1 MQDHG
6 LLPAHDVSYFSYA
19 YGAANFR
26 GIDEESCKQACL
38 KNCSCRAAL
47 FQYSGNVSDGNCFL
61 PLQLFS
67 LQNNQPSTS
76 HYNSSAYIKVQNIVA
91 SPASNNTKKRDVGIG
106 VSIGIIGAVLIASLI
121 GGMII
126 RYQSYPF
133 KHQFP
138 FAFFCNR
145 SVPHPER

>member
-1 MQDHG
+1 MQENG

-26 GIDEESCKQACL
+26 RIDGESCKQACL
-38 KNCSCRAAL
+38 KNCSFRAAL

-61 PLQLFS
+61 QLQLFS
-67 LQNNQPSTS
+67 LQNNRPSTS
-76 HYNSSAYIKVQNIVA
+76 HYNSSAYIKVQNIVV
-91 SPASNNTKKRDVGIG
+91 SPASSNTKKRGVGIG
-106 VSIGIIGAVLIASLI
+106 ISIGIIGAGLIASLI

-126 RYQSYPF
+126 GYVRR
-133 KHQFP
+133 KRHQFP